1 MTEESLAI
9 SKSFRRVAGLLWDAA
24 LAARERGEISPFALR
39 RIEVEVYQPLLAH
52 ALDIVTRDALS
63 SQPEIQ
69 GLVVQVKGATSD
81 LEKGLKKAERVADLA
96 AFGFR
101 LVGAAASVV
110 SFVMAPS
117 AASAM
122 GAVNAIAAAA
132 KSIVS

>member
-1 MTEESLAI
+1 
-9 SKSFRRVAGLLWDAA
+9 
-24 LAARERGEISPFALR
+24 
-39 RIEVEVYQPLLAH
+39 
-52 ALDIVTRDALS
+52 
-63 SQPEIQ
+63 
-69 GLVVQVKGATSD
+69 VVKVKGATSD

-110 SFVMAPS
+110 SFVMAPN